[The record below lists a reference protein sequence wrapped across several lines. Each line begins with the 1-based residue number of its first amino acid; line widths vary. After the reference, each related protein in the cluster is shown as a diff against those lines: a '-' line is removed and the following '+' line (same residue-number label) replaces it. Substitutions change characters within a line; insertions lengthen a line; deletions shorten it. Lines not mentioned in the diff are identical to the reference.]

1 MATCSS
7 YCSSFGGIY
16 DTAKKLGLEEQLDV
30 QLSRKVLTA
39 SGLRLYGIHTSNLLD
54 LGMDTIVQ
62 GRDTLEGMIFYIK
75 YNNLL
80 ENTHTFS
87 QYLKKIKTRN
97 FLVCTRYNLGQN
109 ICRLFHFLAQFLFT
123 TS

>member
-54 LGMDTIVQ
+54 LGMDTIVKAEI
-62 GRDTLEGMIFYIK
+62 L
-75 YNNLL
+75 
-80 ENTHTFS
+80 
-87 QYLKKIKTRN
+87 
-97 FLVCTRYNLGQN
+97 
-109 ICRLFHFLAQFLFT
+109 
-123 TS
+123 